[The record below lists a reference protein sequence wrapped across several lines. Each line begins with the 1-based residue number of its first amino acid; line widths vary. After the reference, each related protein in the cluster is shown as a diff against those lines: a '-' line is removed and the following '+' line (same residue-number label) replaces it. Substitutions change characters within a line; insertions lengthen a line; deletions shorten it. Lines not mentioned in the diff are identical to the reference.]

1 MRCPRCNHWLK
12 SDDHLCPK
20 CGLEVVRLAKIPRSI
35 PMKRMMAVIFVS
47 IGVFAAGAFIA
58 IGAPSVGLPLVIA
71 GGIGVVASSWAYLV
85 LEYKHVKRLQM
96 TADYS
101 VTPLPKE
108 IVKLKLSAGFIYPD
122 IKRVLPDEYQKMISA
137 GWEQFLV
144 EVCYNGSMVMQFI
157 NVPDKEKD
165 EFENIGIF
173 FYPYLYEDEALTDRF
188 IKSDAILYFDH
199 KIYSDEGTAAYFG
212 DDLKKAMRVASFVLA
227 TVYNIPLDAQL
238 TINVDAR

>member
-1 MRCPRCNHWLK
+1 MRCSRCNHWLK
-12 SDDHLCPK
+12 PDDHFCPK

-47 IGVFAAGAFIA
+47 LGVFAAGAFIA
-58 IGAPSVGLPLVIA
+58 IDAPSVGLPLVIG

-85 LEYKHVKRLQM
+85 LEYKHVKRLQV

-122 IKRVLPDEYQKMISA
+122 IKRVLPDEYLKMISA

-173 FYPYLYEDEALTDRF
+173 FHPYLYEDEALTERF

-238 TINVDAR
+238 TINVEAR

>member
-1 MRCPRCNHWLK
+1 M
-12 SDDHLCPK
+12 
-20 CGLEVVRLAKIPRSI
+20 
-35 PMKRMMAVIFVS
+35 PMKRMMVVIFVS
-47 IGVFAAGAFIA
+47 IGVFAVGAYTA
-58 IGAPSVGLPLVIA
+58 IVASSLGLALVIA
-71 GGIGVVASSWAYLV
+71 GGIGLVVSSCEYLV
-85 LEYKHVKRLQM
+85 LEFKHVKRLQA
-96 TADYS
+96 TPDYS

-122 IKRVLPDEYQKMISA
+122 IKRVLPDEYLKMISA

-144 EVCYNGSMVMQFI
+144 EVCYNGAMVMQFI

-173 FYPYLYEDEALTDRF
+173 FYPYMYDDEALTARF

-199 KIYSDEGTAAYFG
+199 KLDSDEGTAAYFG
-212 DDLKKAMRVASFVLA
+212 CDLKKAMRVASFVLA
-227 TVYNIPLDAQL
+227 TVYNIPLDEQL

>member
-1 MRCPRCNHWLK
+1 MRCSRCNHWLK
-12 SDDHLCPK
+12 PDDHFCPK
-20 CGLEVVRLAKIPRSI
+20 CGLKVVCPTKIPRSI

-47 IGVFAAGAFIA
+47 LGVFAAGAFIA
-58 IGAPSVGLPLVIA
+58 IAAPSVGLPLVIG

-85 LEYKHVKRLQM
+85 LEYKHVKQLQV

-101 VTPLPKE
+101 TTPLPKE

-122 IKRVLPDEYQKMISA
+122 IKRVLPDEYLKMISA

>member
-12 SDDHLCPK
+12 QDDLFCPK
-20 CGLEVVRLAKIPRSI
+20 CGLKVTRPAKIPRSI
-35 PMKRMMAVIFVS
+35 PMKQMMGVIFVS
-47 IGVFAAGAFIA
+47 LGVFVAGAFVA
-58 IGAPSVGLPLVIA
+58 IVAPEVGLVLVMI
-71 GGIGVVASSWAYLV
+71 GGIGLVTSTCAYIV
-85 LEYKHVKRLQM
+85 LEYKHVKRLTQ

-101 VTPLPKE
+101 VTPLPQE
-108 IVKLKLSAGFIYPD
+108 LVKLKLSAGFVYPD
-122 IKRVLPDEYQKMISA
+122 IKRVLPDEYLKMISA

-173 FYPYLYEDEALTDRF
+173 FYPYMYEDEALTDRF
-188 IKSDAILYFDH
+188 IKSDTIIYFDH
-199 KIYSDEGTAAYFG
+199 KLYSDEGTAAYFG

>member
-1 MRCPRCNHWLK
+1 
-12 SDDHLCPK
+12 
-20 CGLEVVRLAKIPRSI
+20 
-35 PMKRMMAVIFVS
+35 MAVIFVS

-58 IGAPSVGLPLVIA
+58 IDAPSVGLPLVIG
-71 GGIGVVASSWAYLV
+71 GGIGVVASYWAYLV
-85 LEYKHVKRLQM
+85 LEYKHVKQLQV

-122 IKRVLPDEYQKMISA
+122 
-137 GWEQFLV
+137 
-144 EVCYNGSMVMQFI
+144 
-157 NVPDKEKD
+157 
-165 EFENIGIF
+165 
-173 FYPYLYEDEALTDRF
+173 

-227 TVYNIPLDAQL
+227 TIYNIPLDAQL